1 MREFKRN
8 HTTQHHL
15 LRFGALLFGVCALF
29 LVTTAAVRAAW
40 SMYGKF
46 TEASSASSVA
56 KQELAAL
63 QNRKSVVRAA
73 LLSLSSERGVEAQ
86 VRARFGVALPGEG
99 AIHIVRDDAGNVAPP
114 AVQGENVLVRLF
126 RSLIVW

>member
-15 LRFGALLFGVCALF
+15 LRFGVLLFGVCALF

-40 SMYGKF
+40 GMYGKF
-46 TEASSASSVA
+46 TEASAANSVA

-73 LLSLSSERGVEAQ
+73 LLSLSSERGMEAQ

-99 AIHIVRDDAGNVAPP
+99 VIHIVRDDAGNVASP